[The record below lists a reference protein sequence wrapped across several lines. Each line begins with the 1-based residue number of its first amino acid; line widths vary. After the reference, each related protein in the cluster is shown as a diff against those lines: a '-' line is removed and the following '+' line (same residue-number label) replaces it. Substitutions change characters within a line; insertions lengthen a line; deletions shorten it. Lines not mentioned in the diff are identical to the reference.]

1 MSVIKGQNLRVF
13 VDGTV
18 VAEATSCTITLSGQT
33 ESSTTKDNAVG
44 DFEQNEIVGRS
55 WTVSV
60 DSFDEGSITTLI
72 GTIIAKTVCV
82 VKFDQAGGTS
92 NATAQS
98 ANFSR
103 SGNALLTDLTITAAN
118 RQNTTITA
126 QFTGKG
132 KLQ

>member
-13 VDGTV
+13 VDGSV

-60 DSFDEGSITTLI
+60 DSFDEGSITSLI

-82 VKFDQAGGTS
+82 VKFDQAGGTG

-118 RQNTTITA
+118 RQNITITA